1 MKHDRTGLPHPRN
14 EGAKSLERGGR
25 SDRGVNMRL
34 RLMIVNI
41 RHPADV
47 AQKRDF
53 AANPQARVRERTLR
67 RPHPDG
73 LDKVRQDASCV
84 HRRRDRTRPRSL
96 LHSILRRGTWSGAVA
111 LQRHRA

>member
-1 MKHDRTGLPHPRN
+1 MKHDRTGLPLPRN
-14 EGAKSLERGGR
+14 EGAKSLECGGR

-41 RHPADV
+41 RHPSDT

-53 AANPQARVRERTLR
+53 AVHPQARVRERTLR
-67 RPHPDG
+67 RRCRTV
-73 LDKVRQDASCV
+73 LVKVRQDASCLG
-84 HRRRDRTRPRSL
+84 RRRYRTRPRSL
-96 LHSILRRGTWSGAVA
+96 LHSILRRGTWSGTVA